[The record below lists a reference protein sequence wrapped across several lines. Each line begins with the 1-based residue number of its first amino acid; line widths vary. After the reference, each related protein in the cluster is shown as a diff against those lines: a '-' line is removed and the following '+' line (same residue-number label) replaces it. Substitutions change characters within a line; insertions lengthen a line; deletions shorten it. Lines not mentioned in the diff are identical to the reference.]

1 MELHMCK
8 CSYSTTNKS
17 NYNKHI
23 KICKQFIEPITDA
36 MYEENQSKYDMQ
48 LSTIKEKFQQ
58 QLEEQVAI
66 IRKEYKDKLEQ
77 DIDRITNEYEK
88 RKKKYKYK
96 RENLQVDEETQVKQ
110 LRAICKTRGI
120 EYDKTESADT
130 LRKMIKNR

>member
-1 MELHMCK
+1 
-8 CSYSTTNKS
+8 
-17 NYNKHI
+17 
-23 KICKQFIEPITDA
+23 